1 MVASVPSEPGS
12 AEPGR
17 AGDEAAELAERLPPL
32 LARGTGWDEP
42 RVEGL
47 RRLSGGA
54 SRDTWSLDAVDRAG
68 RRQPLILQRQRSL
81 VVDAWLET
89 AVEARLLEAAREA
102 GVPTAAVLAW
112 SAGSEEL
119 GLPYLLFERIEGE
132 TIPQRIL
139 REERFASA
147 RGMLARQYGEALGR
161 IQRIEPAGLGLAFQ
175 DPLEYFE
182 RVLGGLGEPS
192 PALAFGFR
200 WLRSHRPPAGDPV
213 VVHGD
218 FRNGNGIVAPQ
229 RGLRAVID
237 WELAHLGDPLED
249 LGWFCIRAWRF
260 GSPLPVGG
268 FGRYDEIIAA
278 YEATSGRKVD
288 RHALRWWQIMGTVRW
303 AVICLMQ
310 GATHWQGHRRSLELA
325 VTGRRAAEAEF
336 DLMLLLPREGR

>member
-1 MVASVPSEPGS
+1 MEPAGLERASEGT
-12 AEPGR
+12 
-17 AGDEAAELAERLPPL
+17 GDLAERLAPV
-32 LARGTGWDEP
+32 LARRMGWDEP

-47 RRLSGGA
+47 ARLSGGA
-54 SRDTWSLDAVDRAG
+54 SRDTWSLDAVDREG
-68 RRQPLILQRQRSL
+68 RRHPLILQRQRSL
-81 VVDAWLET
+81 VVDAWLGT
-89 AVEARLLEAAREA
+89 AVEARLLAAARSA

-112 SAGSEEL
+112 SDGSDEL

-139 REERFASA
+139 RQERFASV
-147 RGMLARQYGEALGR
+147 RGTLARQYGEALGR
-161 IQRIEPAGLGLAFQ
+161 IQRIGSAEVPGLVLQ
-175 DPLEYFE
+175 DPLDHFE
-182 RVLGGLGEPS
+182 RVLDGLGEPS

-200 WLRSHRPPAGDPV
+200 WLRTHRPPAGDTV

-229 RGLRAVID
+229 GGLRAVID
-237 WELAHLGDPLED
+237 WELSHLGDPLED

-268 FGRYDEIIAA
+268 FGRYDEIIGGF
-278 YEATSGRKVD
+278 EATSGLKVD
-288 RHALRWWQIMGTVRW
+288 REALRWWQIMGTARW

-310 GATHWQGHRRSLELA
+310 GATHWQGHRRSVELA

-336 DLMLLLPREGR
+336 DLMLLLPRDWR

>member
-1 MVASVPSEPGS
+1 MVASVTSEM
-12 AEPGR
+12 EPAGLGR
-17 AGDEAAELAERLPPL
+17 EADGAAELAERLAPL
-32 LARGTGWDEP
+32 LVRRTGWDEP

-47 RRLSGGA
+47 TRLSGGA
-54 SRDTWSLDAVDRAG
+54 SRDTWSLDAVDREG
-68 RRQPLILQRQRSL
+68 RRHPLILQRQRSL
-81 VVDAWLET
+81 VVSAWLAT
-89 AVEARLLEAAREA
+89 ALEARLLETARKA

-112 SAGSEEL
+112 SDGSDEL
-119 GLPYLLFERIEGE
+119 GLPYLLFERIAGE

-161 IQRIEPAGLGLAFQ
+161 IQRIEPSEVPGLAFQ
-175 DPLEYFE
+175 DPLDHFE
-182 RVLGGLGEPS
+182 QVLDGLGEPS

-200 WLRSHRPPAGDPV
+200 WLRTHRPPAGDPV

-218 FRNGNGIVAPQ
+218 FRNGNGIVAPEA
-229 RGLRAVID
+229 GLQAVID

-268 FGRYDEIIAA
+268 FGRYDEIIAG
-278 YEATSGRKVD
+278 YEATSGRKVA
-288 RHALRWWQIMGTVRW
+288 RETLRWWQIMGTVRW

-310 GATHWQGHRRSLELA
+310 GATHWQGHRRSVELA
-325 VTGRRAAEAEF
+325 VTGRRAAEAEY
-336 DLMLLLPREGR
+336 DLMLLLPQE

>member
-1 MVASVPSEPGS
+1 VTSERETP
-12 AEPGR
+12 R
-17 AGDEAAELAERLPPL
+17 AADEAAELAERLAPV
-32 LARGTGWDEP
+32 LARRTGWDAP

-47 RRLSGGA
+47 ARLSGGA
-54 SRDTWSLDAVDRAG
+54 SRDTWSLDAVDGEG
-68 RRQPLILQRQRSL
+68 RRHPLILQRQRSL
-81 VVDAWLET
+81 VVDAWLDT
-89 AVEARLLEAAREA
+89 AVEARLLEAARKA
-102 GVPTAAVLAW
+102 GVPTAAVLSW

-119 GLPYLLFERIEGE
+119 GLPYLLFERIDGE

-139 REERFASA
+139 REERFAAA
-147 RGMLARQYGEALGR
+147 RGILARQYGEALGR
-161 IQRIEPAGLGLAFQ
+161 IQRIESAEVPGLDFQ
-175 DPLEYFE
+175 DPLDYFE
-182 RVLGGLGEPS
+182 QVLDGLGEPS

-200 WLRSHRPPAGDPV
+200 WLRTHRPPAGDRV

-218 FRNGNGIVAPQ
+218 FRSGNGIVAPE

-237 WELAHLGDPLED
+237 WELSHLGDPLED

-268 FGRYDEIIAA
+268 FGRYDEIIAG

-288 RHALRWWQIMGTVRW
+288 RETLRWWQIMGTVRW

-310 GATHWQGHRRSLELA
+310 GATHWQGHRRSVELA

-336 DLMLLLPREGR
+336 DLMLLLPRE

>member
-1 MVASVPSEPGS
+1 MPSEAQPGPD
-12 AEPGR
+12 AHGP
-17 AGDEAAELAERLPPL
+17 DELAERLAPL
-32 LARGTGWDEP
+32 LARRTGWNEP

-47 RRLSGGA
+47 TRLSGGA
-54 SRDTWSLDAVDRAG
+54 SRDTWSLDAVDRQG
-68 RRQPLILQRQRSL
+68 RRHPLILQRQRSL
-81 VVDAWLET
+81 VVDAWLDT
-89 AVEARLLEAAREA
+89 AVEARLLEAARRA

-112 SAGSEEL
+112 SDGSDEL
-119 GLPYLLFERIEGE
+119 GVPYLLFERIEGE

-139 REERFASA
+139 RDERFASA
-147 RGMLARQYGEALGR
+147 RTRLARQYGEALGR
-161 IQRIEPAGLGLAFQ
+161 IQRIEPATVPGLAHQ
-175 DPLEYFE
+175 DPLDHFE
-182 RVLGGLGEPS
+182 RVLDGLGAPS
-192 PALAFGFR
+192 PALAFGCR
-200 WLRSHRPPAGDPV
+200 WLRTHRPPAGEAV

-218 FRNGNGIVAPQ
+218 FRNGNGIIAAE

-268 FGRYDEIIAA
+268 FGRYDEIIAG

-288 RHALRWWQIMGTVRW
+288 RETLRWWQTMGTVRW

-310 GATHWQGHRRSLELA
+310 GATHWQGHRRSVELA

-336 DLMLLLPREGR
+336 DLMLLLPRK